1 MSTAH
6 RADATPRLHEVF
18 EMIAE
23 SNPHIVWMATLD
35 GSIDYLNQCGM
46 EYTGLPREA
55 NCGRDWGCVLHPE
68 DVDGAMRAW
77 RDAVARGASLAIEVR
92 LRRYDGEF
100 RWHACRARPIRNAD
114 GEIVRWVG
122 TTIDI
127 EDQRRLELSLRASE
141 RRTTESLSLLE
152 TLQSTAPV
160 GLGFVDREFR
170 VLHMNDA
177 LAAVNGIPSEQQL
190 GRTVAEAIPE
200 LWPELEPVYQ
210 GVLETGEAVVNLEAT
225 GDLPGDP
232 GRAHTWLTSLY
243 PVRVGAE
250 VIGIG
255 IVTVDITDRKEME
268 IKLKHLSE
276 RDPLTGIDNR
286 RQLFKELDR
295 VLRYAAR
302 YDHAGAVL
310 MLDVDNFKWTNDSY
324 GHDAGDH
331 LLISLAGV
339 LTGRL
344 RETDTVARIGGDEFA
359 LILPEATEAQ
369 ALTVALKLRALL
381 SQRPTGP
388 PVHVSIGIA
397 LFDGTQNLTADDV
410 LVAADIAM
418 YQVKEAGGDQAAVY
432 DGRSGAL
439 MSRVKSIR
447 EALAEQRFVLHAQPI
462 VDLRNGRVAYHELL
476 IRMISETGEIIPPG
490 DFLPIA
496 ERFSLAGEI
505 DSWVVGE
512 ALELAR
518 HQPVTVN
525 LSGRSIGDPGILS
538 AITNAVG
545 AGLDPRSLM
554 IEITETAALSELE
567 NATAFALA
575 LVELGCDLA
584 LDDFGTGFGSF
595 TYLKLVPARY
605 LKIDVEF
612 VRDIN
617 TDPTDKEIVRSI
629 VGIARTLGKETIAE
643 GVESPGVLQTLREL
657 GVGYAQGFQLG
668 RPEPLVPP
676 PTAVTPGANGAQ
688 ISRTRSGATSSGPRK
703 SASC

>member
-1 MSTAH
+1 MGCCT
-6 RADATPRLHEVF
+6 R
-18 EMIAE
+18 
-23 SNPHIVWMATLD
+23 
-35 GSIDYLNQCGM
+35 
-46 EYTGLPREA
+46 TGL
-55 NCGRDWGCVLHPE
+55 WT
-68 DVDGAMRAW
+68 
-77 RDAVARGASLAIEVR
+77 ARR
-92 LRRYDGEF
+92 RRYG
-100 RWHACRARPIRNAD
+100 R
-114 GEIVRWVG
+114 
-122 TTIDI
+122 
-127 EDQRRLELSLRASE
+127 
-141 RRTTESLSLLE
+141 
-152 TLQSTAPV
+152 
-160 GLGFVDREFR
+160 R
-170 VLHMNDA
+170 VLA
-177 LAAVNGIPSEQQL
+177 GARRVVTNGRFS
-190 GRTVAEAIPE
+190 
-200 LWPELEPVYQ
+200 
-210 GVLETGEAVVNLEAT
+210 
-225 GDLPGDP
+225 
-232 GRAHTWLTSLY
+232 
-243 PVRVGAE
+243 
-250 VIGIG
+250 
-255 IVTVDITDRKEME
+255 
-268 IKLKHLSE
+268 
-276 RDPLTGIDNR
+276 PLTGR
-286 RQLFKELDR
+286 ACR
-295 VLRYAAR
+295 VREFYYR
-302 YDHAGAVL
+302 EEAVL
-310 MLDVDNFKWTNDSY
+310 TRR
-324 GHDAGDH
+324 
-331 LLISLAGV
+331 
-339 LTGRL
+339 LTQTLG
-344 RETDTVARIGGDEFA
+344 AIGDEFGEF
-359 LILPEATEAQ
+359 LSHRRGP
-369 ALTVALKLRALL
+369 LRPPLL
-381 SQRPTGP
+381 SAREVEVLQSAADGYSGPEIAGRP

-397 LFDGTQNLTADDV
+397 LFDGTQKLTADDV

-688 ISRTRSGATSSGPRK
+688 ISRTRSGATSSGPRTSPK
-703 SASC
+703 C